1 MAFDGASG
9 TLICQSCWTLPN
21 IWWVS
26 SWSVVCLKLT
36 KNIFLRL
43 PSPIPRHHYSLLS
56 RLSCE
61 QEGNIVPP
69 PPAPPARPWRRA
81 QIRILKGAILRWAFA
96 NLSTLFFVKT
106 RVPAAEADSRR
117 SNIRF
122 FLSRFQA
129 EYSKPSK
136 WSTAKFG
143 TAILVLTVL
152 APGNGIYLFKKLT
165 PFISTLFDI
174 SIVKCCILNS
184 VNSYLQFTHSVA
196 FFLFMS
202 DWNIFH

>member
-1 MAFDGASG
+1 MEAGDLNSLYTPLGWFFSYLQRGFSKTG
-9 TLICQSCWTLPN
+9 K
-21 IWWVS
+21 
-26 SWSVVCLKLT
+26 KLY
-36 KNIFLRL
+36 
-43 PSPIPRHHYSLLS
+43 PRAA
-56 RLSCE
+56 C
-61 QEGNIVPP
+61 PP
-69 PPAPPARPWRRA
+69 MKRRA

-174 SIVKCCILNS
+174 SIVICCILNS

-202 DWNIFH
+202 D